1 MKRSE
6 LKMHRTFSS

>member
-6 LKMHRTFSS
+6 K

>member
-6 LKMHRTFSS
+6 L

>member
-6 LKMHRTFSS
+6 LIYTSWG

>member
-6 LKMHRTFSS
+6 HR